1 MCRSRNCSTSPRSLG
16 WGLDAWAHAE
26 TWVAERKEMVHLVA
40 KQTGGKQVLWLGVD
54 AGHLL
59 SPTPFLSRKTPKA
72 ESW

>member
-1 MCRSRNCSTSPRSLG
+1 
-16 WGLDAWAHAE
+16 
-26 TWVAERKEMVHLVA
+26 MVHLVA